1 LEDFIGRTMMR
12 YLCAILCFA
21 VSVCFGV
28 SDALPDVVFR
38 DLADVPHH
46 PLEPGEKVASVLVF
60 FWQDCPVSNGYV
72 PELNR
77 IAAGRTNCAFY
88 IVQVDPE
95 LTPAAAREHAA
106 QYHLSIP
113 VLLDPK
119 HQLVKVAH
127 ATTTPEAVVF
137 GKKGDVLYRGRIDDN
152 YAAFGKKR
160 ASVRQHDLIDALDAI
175 TAGQPVK
182 PRETKAIGCL
192 IQ

>member
-1 LEDFIGRTMMR
+1 MMR

-21 VSVCFGV
+21 ANVCLAA
-28 SDALPDVVFR
+28 SDRLPEVVFR
-38 DLADVPHH
+38 DLADVPRH
-46 PLEPGEKVASVLVF
+46 PLEPAEKEASVLVF
-60 FWQDCPVSNGYV
+60 FWQDCPVSNGYA

-77 IAAGRTNCAFY
+77 IAASHTNCAFY

-95 LTPAAAREHAA
+95 LTPAAAREHAT
-106 QYHLSIP
+106 QYHFSMP

-119 HQLVKVAH
+119 HQLVKLAR
-127 ATTTPEAVVF
+127 ATITPEAVVF
-137 GKKGDVLYRGRIDDN
+137 GKNGGVLYRGRIDDN

-175 TAGQPVK
+175 AAGQPVK
-182 PRETKAIGCL
+182 LKETKAIGCL

>member
-1 LEDFIGRTMMR
+1 MR

-21 VSVCFGV
+21 ASVSL
-28 SDALPDVVFR
+28 AAPERLPDLVVR

-46 PLEPGEKVASVLVF
+46 PLKPADKDASVLIF

-77 IAAGRTNCAFY
+77 IAASHTNCAFY

-95 LTPAAAREHAA
+95 LTPAAAREHST
-106 QYHLSIP
+106 QYHISMP
-113 VLLDPK
+113 VLLDRK
-119 HQLVKVAH
+119 HQLVKLAG
-127 ATTTPEAVVF
+127 ATVTPEAVVV
-137 GKKGDVLYRGRIDDN
+137 GKNGDVLYRGRIDDN

-160 ASVRQHDLIDALDAI
+160 AASRQHDLIDALAAI
-175 TAGQPVK
+175 ATGQPVK
-182 PRETKAIGCL
+182 LKRTEAIGCL

>member
-1 LEDFIGRTMMR
+1 MR

-21 VSVCFGV
+21 TSICL
-28 SDALPDVVFR
+28 ATPDLVFR
-38 DLADVPHH
+38 DLNDLPRH
-46 PLEPGEKVASVLVF
+46 PLNPQEKDASVLIF

-77 IAAGRTNCAFY
+77 IAASHTNFAFY
-88 IVQVDPE
+88 VVQVDPE
-95 LTPAAAREHAA
+95 LTLAAAREHAK

-119 HQLVKVAH
+119 HQLVKLAH
-127 ATTTPEAVVF
+127 ATVTPEAVVF
-137 GKKGDVLYRGRIDDN
+137 GKNGDVLYRGRIDDN

-160 ASVRQHDLIDALDAI
+160 ASVRQHDLIDAFNAI
-175 TAGQPVK
+175 AGGQPVK
-182 PRETKAIGCL
+182 FKETKAIGCL

>member
-1 LEDFIGRTMMR
+1 MMR
-12 YLCAILCFA
+12 CLCAI
-21 VSVCFGV
+21 VCLV
-28 SDALPDVVFR
+28 TVVCLAAADRLPDVVFR

-46 PLEPGEKVASVLVF
+46 PLEPGEKDASALVF
-60 FWQDCPVSNGYV
+60 FWQDCPVSNGYA

-77 IAAGRTNCAFY
+77 IAASHTNCAFY

-95 LTPAAAREHAA
+95 LTPAAAREHAK

-119 HQLVKVAH
+119 HQLVQLAH
-127 ATTTPEAVVF
+127 ATVTPEAVVL
-137 GKKGDVLYRGRIDDN
+137 GKNGNVLYRGRIDDN

-160 ASVRQHDLIDALDAI
+160 ASARQHDLIDALDAI
-175 TAGQPVK
+175 ASGQPLK
-182 PRETKAIGCL
+182 LRETKAIGCL

>member
-1 LEDFIGRTMMR
+1 MMR
-12 YLCAILCFA
+12 FLCAILCFA
-21 VSVCFGV
+21 ASVCL
-28 SDALPDVVFR
+28 AAAAPLPDVVFR
-38 DLADVPHH
+38 DLADVPRH
-46 PLEPGEKVASVLVF
+46 PLKPAEKGASVLVF

-77 IAAGRTNCAFY
+77 IAASHTNCAFY

-95 LTPAAAREHAA
+95 LTPVAARNHAK
-106 QYHLSIP
+106 QYHLSMP

-119 HQLVKVAH
+119 HQLVKLAR
-127 ATTTPEAVVF
+127 ATVTPEAVVF
-137 GKKGDVLYRGRIDDN
+137 GKNGDVLYRGRIDDG

-175 TAGQPVK
+175 ATGQPVK
-182 PRETKAIGCL
+182 YKETKAIGCL